1 MALMSLMSLDRKSSS
16 RVRLGGMRFSP
27 LVIGAA
33 LLLATGAC
41 GGKDKKKGTTP
52 GATGSSGT
60 VSDGTPMSPGFDP
73 ANADPEGP
81 LPSADPNDKPPER
94 PSDNVTDVGGDEP
107 DDGLPE
113 IKPPGLD
120 ISPAERKSKVIKLVG
135 NANSAL
141 QNNRDP
147 DRAITEAKSALLVD
161 ETSIEAMVAL
171 AHGNV
176 IKGYYDLAE
185 DVLRKALN
193 RGGRSNKKAYFLLG
207 LVYEKTKRPELAPGA
222 YQNALTLDPDYRSAL
237 MNLGVNHIGSK
248 RYESALKIYERL
260 TGELGM
266 KEASV
271 WTNLGSAYRG
281 RSLDFVTT
289 DITKRNKLVLKAQ
302 ESYKRAISSDKNYGN
317 AYYNMG
323 LLYLD
328 ADPFPVGN
336 GEMDRVVR
344 LKNAKTY
351 LDEYRR
357 LPRSNQKLVDETAAV
372 VQKLLDREALLAKK
386 KADRE
391 AKIRAR
397 EEKKRK
403 QAENK
408 KNNKDDFD
416 SDEGFE

>member
-1 MALMSLMSLDRKSSS
+1 
-16 RVRLGGMRFSP
+16 MRFSP
-27 LVIGAA
+27 LVIGTA
-33 LLLATGAC
+33 LLLSTGAC
-41 GGKDKKKGTTP
+41 GGKDKKKPTTP
-52 GATGSSGT
+52 GSTGS
-60 VSDGTPMSPGFDP
+60 VSAGTPMSPGFDP
-73 ANADPEGP
+73 ANADPEGGVP
-81 LPSADPNDKPPER
+81 MADPNDRPPER
-94 PSDNVTDVGGDEP
+94 PSDSAPDVGDEP
-107 DDGLPE
+107 SDGTPE

-120 ISPAERKSKVIKLVG
+120 ISPAERDKKVKKHVG
-135 NANSAL
+135 QANSAL

-147 DRAITEAKSALLVD
+147 DGAISAAKSALLVD
-161 ETSIEAMVAL
+161 ETSIDAMVAL

-185 DVLRKALN
+185 DILLKAFK
-193 RGGRSNKKAYFLLG
+193 RGGKSNKKAFFLLG
-207 LVYEKTKRPELAPGA
+207 LVYENTKRPKLAPVA
-222 YQNALTLDPDYRSAL
+222 YQNAITLDPNYRSAL

-248 RYESALKIYERL
+248 RYKAAVQIYERL
-260 TGELGM
+260 TSELGM

-281 RSLDFVTT
+281 HSNDFVGT
-289 DITKRNKLVLKAQ
+289 DITMRNKLILKAE
-302 ESYKRAISSDKNYGN
+302 ESYKRAISVDKNYGN

-323 LLYLD
+323 LLFLD

-336 GEMDRVVR
+336 GEMDRVKR
-344 LKNAKTY
+344 LKNSKTY

-357 LPRSNQKLVDETAAV
+357 LPKADQELVDETAAV

-391 AKIRAR
+391 AKIRAL

-403 QAENK
+403 RAEEKKNK
-408 KNNKDDFD
+408 KDEFD